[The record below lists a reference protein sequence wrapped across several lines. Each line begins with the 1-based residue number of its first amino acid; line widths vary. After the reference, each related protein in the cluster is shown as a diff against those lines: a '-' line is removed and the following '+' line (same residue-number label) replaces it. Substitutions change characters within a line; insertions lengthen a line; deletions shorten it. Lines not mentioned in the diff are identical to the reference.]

1 MDLKSTLL
9 LTGGSAGSF
18 KLLNAVIRVLPTPQP
33 AQRKAWKWRNVST
46 SLAHSCLT
54 GAGAVLC
61 VDVCFLLVF
70 YRHPQMME
78 DLISFCSL
86 HSHTCTH
93 ISTSP
98 PGYFIHDFLDMALN
112 QPFKQS
118 WELLLHHSLVI
129 SCFGLAVTSRLY
141 LGFAAVSLLVE
152 INSVFL
158 HLRQLLIL
166 SGRRNNWLNV
176 GTFLVFRACTL
187 GWMSRWLAR
196 HSEHIPRYVL
206 MMGAAGLSLIS
217 TMNVAMFYKMFK
229 ADILKNMRNATE
241 NH

>member
-1 MDLKSTLL
+1 MEECQHVVSSQLPDRSGGCFMLLPSPSDDGGPDLL
-9 LTGGSAGSF
+9 L
-18 KLLNAVIRVLPTPQP
+18 LPALPQSL
-33 AQRKAWKWRNVST
+33 ST
-46 SLAHSCLT
+46 
-54 GAGAVLC
+54 
-61 VDVCFLLVF
+61 
-70 YRHPQMME
+70 
-78 DLISFCSL
+78 
-86 HSHTCTH
+86 
-93 ISTSP
+93 
-98 PGYFIHDFLDMALN
+98 GYFIHDFLDMALN

-166 SGRRNNWLNV
+166 SGRRNKPGTELTAPQPSLAYSITSWLNV

-206 MMGAAGLSLIS
+206 MMGAAGLSERGDVL
-217 TMNVAMFYKMFK
+217 
-229 ADILKNMRNATE
+229 
-241 NH
+241 